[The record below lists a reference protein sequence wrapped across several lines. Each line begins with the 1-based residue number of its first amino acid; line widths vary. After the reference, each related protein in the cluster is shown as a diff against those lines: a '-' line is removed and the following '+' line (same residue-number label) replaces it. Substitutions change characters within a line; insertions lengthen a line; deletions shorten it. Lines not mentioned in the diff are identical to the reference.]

1 MTLPGYLTI
10 PENTFNARI
19 HAAWERSSP
28 CMLCPIQCMALR
40 KKGELGFCRT
50 GIHPHIASYGPHF
63 GEEGPISGTRGSGTV
78 FFTGCTMGCRFCQ
91 NYEISHD
98 RVGQEITVHDLADIF
113 LYLQERGC
121 HNINLVTPTHQV
133 PAILESLRIAIKGGL
148 QIPIVYNTSGYESPG
163 TLSLLEGIID
173 IYMPDFKF
181 ADEETGK
188 NLSCTTNYPRICE
201 EALREMHRQAGDLTL
216 EDGIAIRG
224 LLIRHLVLP
233 GRTSESEKIIK
244 FIAEQISRD
253 TWLNIMDQYRPAG
266 EIRKT
271 CPDGYADMLR
281 RVSDKEFV
289 HVRKVAEKYGLV
301 RGLE

>member
-1 MTLPGYLTI
+1 
-10 PENTFNARI
+10 
-19 HAAWERSSP
+19 
-28 CMLCPIQCMALR
+28 
-40 KKGELGFCRT
+40 
-50 GIHPHIASYGPHF
+50 
-63 GEEGPISGTRGSGTV
+63 
-78 FFTGCTMGCRFCQ
+78 MGCRFCQ

-188 NLSCTTNYPRICE
+188 NLSRTTNYPRICE

-216 EDGIAIRG
+216 EGGIANRG

-233 GRTSESEKIIK
+233 GRTSESERIIK

-271 CPDGYADMLR
+271 CPDGYIDMLR
-281 RVSDKEFV
+281 RVSDKEFN

>member
-1 MTLPGYLTI
+1 MV
-10 PENTFNARI
+10 
-19 HAAWERSSP
+19 
-28 CMLCPIQCMALR
+28 LR
-40 KKGELGFCRT
+40 KKGDLGFCRT
-50 GIHPHIASYGPHF
+50 GTHPHIASYGPHF

-113 LYLQERGC
+113 LHLQERGC

-133 PAILESLRIAIKGGL
+133 PAILEALLIAIKGDL

>member
-28 CMLCPIQCMALR
+28 CMLCPRQCMALR

-113 LYLQERGC
+113 LHLQERGC

-133 PAILESLRIAIKGGL
+133 PAILEALLIAIKGDL

-163 TLSLLEGIID
+163 TLRLLEGIID
-173 IYMPDFKF
+173 IYMPDFKYV
-181 ADEETGK
+181 DEETGK
-188 NLSCTTNYPRICE
+188 NLSRTTNYPRICE

-216 EDGIAIRG
+216 EGGIANRG

-233 GRTSESEKIIK
+233 GRTSESERIIK

-271 CPDGYADMLR
+271 CPDGYIDMLR
-281 RVSDKEFV
+281 RVSDKEFN